1 MPWRF
6 FSNELM
12 IWISWRQLNNGQDWK
27 QPPNIELFVLY
38 IFFMTESS
46 SDMYVCLSLYFGELF
61 VCNILSDQINYLLS
75 AIYYINDL
83 IFDVQAFLS
92 YCVKLT

>member
-1 MPWRF
+1 
-6 FSNELM
+6 
-12 IWISWRQLNNGQDWK
+12 
-27 QPPNIELFVLY
+27 
-38 IFFMTESS
+38 MTESS

>member
-1 MPWRF
+1 MEILFKWADDLNQLETTKQWSGLKTATKYWVICIILF
-6 FSNELM
+6 FY
-12 IWISWRQLNNGQDWK
+12 DWK
-27 QPPNIELFVLY
+27 LKWHVY
-38 IFFMTESS
+38 
-46 SDMYVCLSLYFGELF
+46 LSLYFGELF

-83 IFDVQAFLS
+83 IFDVQAFLR